1 MREAEAE
8 RQAEA
13 ARNFFFPLG
22 GAIHAAAM
30 DFRCGKGAWLGSRKN
45 LAKMSG
51 GLDKTDYESLI
62 RLVSQ
67 NNSP

>member
-13 ARNFFFPLG
+13 ARNFFFFFPRSG
-22 GAIHAAAM
+22 
-30 DFRCGKGAWLGSRKN
+30 DFGCGKGAWLGSRQNPTK
-45 LAKMSG
+45 KSG
-51 GLDKTDYESLI
+51 GLDKTDYERLI